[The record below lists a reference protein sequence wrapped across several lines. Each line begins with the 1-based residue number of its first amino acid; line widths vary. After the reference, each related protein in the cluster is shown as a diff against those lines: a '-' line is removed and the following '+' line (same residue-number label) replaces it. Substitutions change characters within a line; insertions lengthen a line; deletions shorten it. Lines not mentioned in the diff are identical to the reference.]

1 MPDPASTTSVT
12 IGFPV
17 ELRPLLV
24 LVIVL
29 AIAHTALRM
38 RVRKGRPAQRL
49 AQRRPV
55 QHGMAQH
62 GMVQHPRE
70 PAPMKVDLPP
80 EPAEALA
87 ALRRRADDEAQRP

>member
-1 MPDPASTTSVT
+1 MPDPASSTSLS

-38 RVRKGRPAQRL
+38 RVRKGPPA
-49 AQRRPV
+49 RRSAK
-55 QHGMAQH
+55 GRGTRMTE
-62 GMVQHPRE
+62 VQHPGE
-70 PAPMKVDLPP
+70 PAPMKVDLPS

-87 ALRRRADDEAQRP
+87 ALRRRVDLETQRP

>member
-38 RVRKGRPAQRL
+38 RVRKGRSAQRL

-55 QHGMAQH
+55 QH

>member
-1 MPDPASTTSVT
+1 MTDPASTTSVS

-38 RVRKGRPAQRL
+38 RVRKGKPARRL
-49 AQRRPV
+49 VQRRAGQP
-55 QHGMAQH
+55 H
-62 GMVQHPRE
+62 MVQHPRE
-70 PAPMKVDLPP
+70 AAPMKVELPT

-87 ALRRRADDEAQRP
+87 ALRRWADDEAQRP